1 MHLLKGKEPST
12 PQKMQSLLLKLSP
25 ESSLALPL
33 AASLVFNALL
43 LLALLHRCSSKAPRA
58 TKPATAQAL
67 SPKPAQRPKKQTR
80 QPPDV
85 SDPVAAVEKL
95 RALNADFKYLEAGE
109 LLDALQLALSGD
121 GHGSSATWSIG
132 AQWSKDEA
140 RQQLNEL
147 LNSSSLEERIS
158 TARAAVK
165 DLNNDQGFDLI
176 QEDPTM
182 KVLQRLTPD
191 RVLTV
196 KIEAVLEGVS
206 PAQCIMI
213 WREAA
218 LYPEWFPFV
227 TGGKTLGDI
236 HPGDTIVHILV
247 ETFFMSVDMVLWGW
261 ACDNLSEGELLM
273 CVRPV
278 RSSTKRP
285 PGVPYPPPGGGARRQ
300 TVFGALRA
308 HAVIDILVEP
318 LGDRSVRFAFQM
330 SDQLPSF
337 MPSWAINYVV
347 QNAMVDIFRK
357 MSEVATQ
364 MAKGDPASKH
374 LQHINRPAYA
384 PTREWIEERLG
395 K

>member
-1 MHLLKGKEPST
+1 
-12 PQKMQSLLLKLSP
+12 MQSLLLKLSP
-25 ESSLALPL
+25 ESALALPL

-58 TKPATAQAL
+58 TKPAAAQAL

-285 PGVPYPPPGGGARRQ
+285 PGVPYRHRRRRAPTDCLRRAPRPCRHRYPRRAARRP
-300 TVFGALRA
+300 VGALRLPDVRPA
-308 HAVIDILVEP
+308 ALVHAVV
-318 LGDRSVRFAFQM
+318 G
-330 SDQLPSF
+330 DQLCGAECDGRHLP
-337 MPSWAINYVV
+337 
-347 QNAMVDIFRK
+347 QDERG
-357 MSEVATQ
+357 
-364 MAKGDPASKH
+364 GDPDG
-374 LQHINRPAYA
+374 
-384 PTREWIEERLG
+384 EG
-395 K
+395 